1 MRSLPVHSTRQVLNH
16 ALNFQRF
23 SLANY
28 LRYARPWASDA
39 DHVLLALV
47 FRIAELQMQNANRI
61 GELLVERHASVE
73 PGTFPMRITGLN
85 DLSIRYAAP
94 HIVDDLEQ
102 IIHEL
107 YRCGELLRDDH
118 EACEIVQAILRDEQ
132 RHLTLLRD
140 ELRHIE
146 ESEAADKR
154 LVSVVNRR
162 SQDDAVNGRRQPT
175 SNVGVSPI
183 PA

>member
-1 MRSLPVHSTRQVLNH
+1 LNR
-16 ALNFQRF
+16 ALNLQRF
-23 SLANY
+23 SLTNY
-28 LRYARPWASDA
+28 LRYARPWASEA
-39 DHVLLALV
+39 DHILLALV

-73 PGTFPMRITGLN
+73 PGTFPMRFTGLN

-107 YRCGELLRDDH
+107 HRCGELLRDDR

-146 ESEAADKR
+146 ESEAADKQP
-154 LVSVVNRR
+154 VSVANRR
-162 SQDDAVNGRRQPT
+162 SQNDSVIGRHQPT
-175 SNVGVSPI
+175 SQIGAGPV